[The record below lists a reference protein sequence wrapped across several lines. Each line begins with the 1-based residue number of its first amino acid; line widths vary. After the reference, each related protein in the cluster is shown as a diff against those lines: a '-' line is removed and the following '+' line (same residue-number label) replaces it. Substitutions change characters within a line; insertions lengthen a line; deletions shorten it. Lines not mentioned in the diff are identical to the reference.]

1 MYDIKQVVDKT
12 GFNKNKLYKLIKEN
26 EELKKF
32 VVRDNKKIY
41 VLEDGVD
48 ILINIRKGDKRENL
62 ESKINLEYMDIM
74 EKEKKENEIIEMKDL
89 FNEDMLKVILD
100 QLKEKD
106 KQIQELLTLNKNNQI
121 LLREEKGFN
130 KEILEEHFKEV
141 DIKLLELREK
151 MNTKNKKKKWNFFI
165 KKQTID
171 KETVDNFV

>member
-26 EELKKF
+26 EEIKKF

-48 ILINIRKGDKRENL
+48 ILINIRKGDTRENL

-165 KKQTID
+165 KK
-171 KETVDNFV
+171 

>member
-74 EKEKKENEIIEMKDL
+74 EKEKKENEIIEMKHL

-165 KKQTID
+165 KK
-171 KETVDNFV
+171 

>member
-1 MYDIKQVVDKT
+1 
-12 GFNKNKLYKLIKEN
+12 
-26 EELKKF
+26 
-32 VVRDNKKIY
+32 
-41 VLEDGVD
+41 
-48 ILINIRKGDKRENL
+48 
-62 ESKINLEYMDIM
+62 
-74 EKEKKENEIIEMKDL
+74 MKDL

-165 KKQTID
+165 KK
-171 KETVDNFV
+171 

>member
-151 MNTKNKKKKWNFFI
+151 MNTKNKKKKWNSFI
-165 KKQTID
+165 KK
-171 KETVDNFV
+171 

>member
-26 EELKKF
+26 DELKKF

-62 ESKINLEYMDIM
+62 ESKINLEYRDII
-74 EKEKKENEIIEMKDL
+74 EKEKKENEIIEMKNL

-151 MNTKNKKKKWNFFI
+151 MNTKKKKKKWNFFI
-165 KKQTID
+165 KK
-171 KETVDNFV
+171 

>member
-121 LLREEKGFN
+121 LLSEEKGFN

-165 KKQTID
+165 KK
-171 KETVDNFV
+171 

>member
-151 MNTKNKKKKWNFFI
+151 MNTKKKKKKWNFFI
-165 KKQTID
+165 KK
-171 KETVDNFV
+171 

>member
-1 MYDIKQVVDKT
+1 MSYVMYDIKQVVDKT
-12 GFNKNKLYKLIKEN
+12 VFNKNKLYKLIKEN

-89 FNEDMLKVILD
+89 FNEDMLRDVFGVDSIVISD
-100 QLKEKD
+100 PITQRPMCIPK
-106 KQIQELLTLNKNNQI
+106 
-121 LLREEKGFN
+121 
-130 KEILEEHFKEV
+130 
-141 DIKLLELREK
+141 
-151 MNTKNKKKKWNFFI
+151 
-165 KKQTID
+165 
-171 KETVDNFV
+171 

>member
-89 FNEDMLKVILD
+89 FKEDMLKVILD

-165 KKQTID
+165 KK
-171 KETVDNFV
+171 

>member
-1 MYDIKQVVDKT
+1 M
-12 GFNKNKLYKLIKEN
+12 YKLIKEN

-165 KKQTID
+165 KK
-171 KETVDNFV
+171 

>member
-62 ESKINLEYMDIM
+62 ESKINLGYMDIM

-165 KKQTID
+165 KK
-171 KETVDNFV
+171 

>member
-74 EKEKKENEIIEMKDL
+74 EKEKKENEIIEIKDL

-165 KKQTID
+165 KK
-171 KETVDNFV
+171 

>member
-151 MNTKNKKKKWNFFI
+151 MNTNNKKKKWNFFI
-165 KKQTID
+165 KK
-171 KETVDNFV
+171 

>member
-165 KKQTID
+165 KK
-171 KETVDNFV
+171 

>member
-12 GFNKNKLYKLIKEN
+12 GFNKNKLYKLFKEN

-165 KKQTID
+165 KK
-171 KETVDNFV
+171 

>member
-151 MNTKNKKKKWNFFI
+151 MNTKNKKKK
-165 KKQTID
+165 KRMKL
-171 KETVDNFV
+171 

>member
-26 EELKKF
+26 DELKKF

-62 ESKINLEYMDIM
+62 ESKINLEYRDII
-74 EKEKKENEIIEMKDL
+74 EKEKKENEIIEMKNL

-165 KKQTID
+165 KK
-171 KETVDNFV
+171 